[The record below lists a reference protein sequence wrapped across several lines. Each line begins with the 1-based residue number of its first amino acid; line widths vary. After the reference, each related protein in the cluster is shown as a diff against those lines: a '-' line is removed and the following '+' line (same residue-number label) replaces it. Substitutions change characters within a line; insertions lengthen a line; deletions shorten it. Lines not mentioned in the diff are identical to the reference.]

1 MRIATILLASALAAA
16 GSAAVAHAGTNLV
29 TNGGFEQ
36 TSPSV
41 TTSTQ
46 FGTGKLNGF
55 TASQFITGWT
65 GNNGYELWFPSATAS
80 TTQDAYS
87 EWGQGSNSNTGV
99 EKLWSGSAPT
109 VTASPDG
116 GAFIGLDG
124 DPTNGVSSSISQAIS
139 NLVSGSTYTVSFDW
153 AGAQL
158 QSRTGATTEQLA
170 VSFGGSTQNTNVLN
184 NASKGFTGWQTA
196 SFNFVANA
204 ANETLSFL
212 SIGTPTGYPPVALL
226 DGVSVQKVAVPEPSS
241 LALLGAGLVGLGL
254 VIRRR
259 RTARKSDKV

>member
-46 FGTGKLNGF
+46 FGTGSLNGF

-65 GNNGYELWFPSATAS
+65 GNNGYELWFPNATAS
-80 TTQDAYS
+80 TTENANG
-87 EWGQGSNSNTGV
+87 EWTTTGK
-99 EKLWSGSAPT
+99 EKLWASAT
-109 VTASPDG
+109 SPDG

-124 DPTNGVSSSISQAIS
+124 DPTPGVSSSISQAIS

>member
-1 MRIATILLASALAAA
+1 MRIATILLASALAAV

-29 TNGGFEQ
+29 TNGGFET

-46 FGTGKLNGF
+46 FGTSSLNGF

-80 TTQDAYS
+80 TSQDAYS
-87 EWGQGSNSNTGV
+87 EWGQGSTNNTGV
-99 EKLWSGSAPT
+99 EKLWAA
-109 VTASPDG
+109 TASPDG

-124 DPTNGVSSSISQAIS
+124 DPTPGVSSSISQAIS
-139 NLVSGSTYTVSFDW
+139 SLVAGSTYTVSFDW

-170 VSFGGSTQNTNVLN
+170 VSFGGSTQSTTILDNP
-184 NASKGFTGWQTA
+184 SKGFTGWQTA

-204 ANETLSFL
+204 ATETLSFL

-226 DGVSVQKVAVPEPSS
+226 DGVSVQKVAVPEPLS

>member
-46 FGTGKLNGF
+46 FGTGSLNGF

-80 TTQDAYS
+80 TTENAFS
-87 EWGQGSNSNTGV
+87 EYGQGSTSNTGK
-99 EKLWSGSAPT
+99 EKLWSAMT
-109 VTASPDG
+109 SPNG
-116 GAFIGLDG
+116 GAFVGLDG
-124 DPTNGVSSSISQAIS
+124 DQTPGIQSSISQAIMG
-139 NLVSGSTYTVSFDW
+139 LTVGSTYTVSFDW
-153 AGAQL
+153 AGAQV
-158 QSRTGATTEQLA
+158 QSRTGATTEYLA
-170 VSFGGSTQNTNVLN
+170 VSFGSSTQNTNVLN
-184 NASKGFTGWQTA
+184 NASEGFTGWQTA
-196 SFNFVANA
+196 SLNFIANA
-204 ANETLSFL
+204 ATETLSFL
-212 SIGTPTGYPPVALL
+212 SVGTPSGYPPMALL
-226 DGVSVQKVAVPEPSS
+226 DGVSVEQVAVPEPSS

-259 RTARKSDKV
+259 RTARKSNQV

>member
-46 FGTGKLNGF
+46 FGTGSLNGF

-80 TTQDAYS
+80 TTENATG
-87 EWGQGSNSNTGV
+87 EWTSTGN
-99 EKLWSGSAPT
+99 EKLWPGSAPT
-109 VTASPDG
+109 VVTASPDG

-124 DPTNGVSSSISQAIS
+124 DPTPGVSSSISQAIS

-170 VSFGGSTQNTNVLN
+170 VSFGSSTQKTNVLN

-212 SIGTPTGYPPVALL
+212 SMGTPTGYPPVALL